1 MNNRVQ
7 QDHEKYEQCKS
18 ESEICWQ
25 AAKVQNAPGESKYQS
40 SNMLVH
46 ILVNLALINVA
57 CELLH
62 HRLSHTLTNKKV

>member
-25 AAKVQNAPGESKYQS
+25 AAKVQNAPGESHINRVTCY
-40 SNMLVH
+40 MLVTGSPLIH
-46 ILVNLALINVA
+46 DLMLA
-57 CELLH
+57 
-62 HRLSHTLTNKKV
+62 